1 MRTEPARE
9 PEPEYAFV
17 VNVDVQGSGLL
28 SDPEKSAMRQRL
40 YEVTGRAFE
49 QTGIREPRLYQ
60 EDRGDG
66 VLSVLS
72 AGVPPKQVL
81 GEWLEHLHQNLRAVN
96 AGLAHPLRIRAG
108 MHVGPVS
115 RDAHGLSGR
124 AVDLA
129 CRLSDCD
136 LAKQVLAAAHGFW
149 LVNAVSDQVYRD
161 LVRDGG
167 RWIDPRAYAGA
178 EVLLK
183 EGPQRAWFLVPGLP
197 TPPMPS
203 SEESGTSGEAGDKR
217 GVVLEKGDAASGGSV
232 NNNYHYGSGEI
243 ISDARIGV
251 LNIGH
256 GAGQLPSGGE
266 K

>member
-66 VLSVLS
+66 VLSLLS

-108 MHVGPVS
+108 
-115 RDAHGLSGR
+115 DDELSFLSTVTTFGT
-124 AVDLA
+124 AVDLNA
-129 CRLSDCD
+129 
-136 LAKQVLAAAHGFW
+136 AK
-149 LVNAVSDQVYRD
+149 VS
-161 LVRDGG
+161 
-167 RWIDPRAYAGA
+167 IEA
-178 EVLLK
+178 
-183 EGPQRAWFLVPGLP
+183 FLPADER
-197 TPPMPS
+197 T
-203 SEESGTSGEAGDKR
+203 A
-217 GVVLEKGDAASGGSV
+217 
-232 NNNYHYGSGEI
+232 
-243 ISDARIGV
+243 
-251 LNIGH
+251 
-256 GAGQLPSGGE
+256 
-266 K
+266 